1 MAWDL
6 GTIKASLKL
15 DVANW
20 NTNLSTAA
28 ENLSS
33 ITSTN
38 DNKLIALGSTITKVG
53 NNIDNNLSK
62 PIRNFGLSAIETSRG
77 FETAMA
83 RVQAISQSTD
93 EDLARLT
100 AVAREMGAT
109 TVYSAS
115 EAADGLYYMALAGWS
130 ANESIDAIESVL
142 KLAAVAELDLGTA
155 SDIVTDAM
163 TAFGLSADQAGHF
176 ADVLAQSAANSNTTV
191 AQLGEAFQYIAPVAG
206 EFGFTI
212 EDAALALGLFA
223 NQGIKSGQ
231 AGTTLRGILARLVDP
246 TDDVRATMKALEIEL
261 FNTDGSMKSLR
272 EIIDVLRSGFNDLSE
287 EQLANIYITEDV
299 IDALDELEI
308 SLYDDNEE
316 LKDLIEIAELA
327 DIALEGLT
335 DQTREQYLATLGGI
349 RGLTGLSAILNVTE
363 EDLEALTLALDNA
376 DGSLE
381 DMYGIITNT
390 TDGALKELT
399 SAYEELQLVIGDV
412 LLPVLTS
419 LIRGLTEVVRWFSD
433 LPGPIQKVIIVLGT
447 IVAVIGPIVSIVGKL
462 VKAVGVLQAVF
473 SAIVPVINIVVGAL
487 SAPITVIALVVA
499 AIVTLYTK
507 CEWFRDGV
515 NAIFSAIGQF
525 ISDAWQAIT
534 DWFSD
539 IGEAIGNFV
548 ESATETISE
557 WVDNVVVFFTET
569 LPDAISN
576 IIEWFTELPGKI
588 WDAIVGAFEK
598 IVEWGMGVQERFNEW
613 ILKTIASV
621 IQWLKELP
629 GKIWDAIKSA
639 IDRVA
644 TWGSNLYNKF
654 KEWVTKTISAVV
666 DWLKQLPGKIWDA
679 IKSAVTKVA
688 TWGNNLKDEAKKGAK
703 KMFDAVVD
711 GIKKLPEKIASIG
724 TDVVKGLWNGIKSV
738 KDWILDK
745 ISGFVD
751 NILGGIKSFFGINSP
766 SRETFADGE
775 MVGYGLGNGIVST
788 IGRVLKDVDKFA
800 DAVKDEL
807 DDEFNQGADVNLI
820 DSFDEQINATP
831 VFADTLITAFDTFI
845 TDMNLLAERFEGFTT
860 TYDYENMLGNTPT
873 MGEPYGVKN
882 GEVTN
887 ITIENITV
895 RDDND
900 LDQLSRG
907 LYDRNARAQRANG
920 LRGVGT

>member
-20 NTNLSTAA
+20 NANLSTAA

-62 PIRNFGLSAIETSRG
+62 PIRNFGLSAIGTSIE

-83 RVQAISQSTD
+83 RVQAISQGTD

-100 AVAREMGAT
+100 ATAREMGAT

-115 EAADGLYYMALAGWS
+115 DAADGLYYMALAGWT

-142 KLAAVAELDLGTA
+142 KLAAVAELDLGKA

-176 ADVLAQSAANSNTTV
+176 ADVLAQAAANSNTTV
-191 AQLGEAFQYIAPVAG
+191 EQLGEAFQYIAPVAG

-246 TDDVRATMKALEIEL
+246 TDDVRATMEALGIEL

-299 IDALDELEI
+299 IDALDELGV
-308 SLYDDNEE
+308 SLYDDNGE

-335 DQTREQYLATLGGI
+335 DQTKEQYLATLGGI
-349 RGLTGLSAILNVTE
+349 RGLTGLSAILNTTE
-363 EDLEALTLALDNA
+363 DDLQVFTDALDNA
-376 DGSLE
+376 DGALE
-381 DMYGIITNT
+381 EMYDIITDT
-390 TDGALKELT
+390 TQGALLELK

-419 LIRGLTEVVRWFSD
+419 LIRGLTEVVRWFGD

-447 IVAVIGPIVSIVGKL
+447 IVAVIGPIVIIIGKL
-462 VKAVGVLQAVF
+462 VTAVVVLQAVF